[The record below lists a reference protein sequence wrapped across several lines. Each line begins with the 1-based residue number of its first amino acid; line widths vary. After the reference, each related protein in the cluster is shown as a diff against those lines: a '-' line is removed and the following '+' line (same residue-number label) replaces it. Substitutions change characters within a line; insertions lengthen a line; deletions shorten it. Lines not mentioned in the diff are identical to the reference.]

1 MMWGL
6 LVLACSVAAEDGD
19 SGVKAPEPAAEVV
32 AEPEPAAEV
41 VVETVPIQAQQQA
54 EPWAI
59 LLEEV
64 KALPQVPIE
73 APQEAPEPINLEE

>member
-1 MMWGL
+1 MWAL

-19 SGVKAPEPAAEVV
+19 SGVKAPEPAPEVV
-32 AEPEPAAEV
+32 AEPESPPDV
-41 VVETVPIQAQQQA
+41 VVEPEPIQVQQQA